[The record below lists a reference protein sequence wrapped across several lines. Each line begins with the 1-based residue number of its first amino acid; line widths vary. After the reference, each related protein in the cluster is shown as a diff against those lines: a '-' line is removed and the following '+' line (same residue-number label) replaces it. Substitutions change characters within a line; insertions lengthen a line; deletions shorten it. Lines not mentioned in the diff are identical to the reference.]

1 MGIFKDDYDT
11 KRIIFNINLDI
22 ADRLEKAKKDAKEL
36 GKKLDI
42 DDTVNKSVEKF
53 LKRVEKKL
61 AEMQL
66 NEKKRRKKN
75 SDSILAK
82 DNAEDEAEEDDYAA
96 AADDDDDDED
106 DNSDMEKNQV

>member
-82 DNAEDEAEEDDYAA
+82 DNAEDEAEEDDYAT
-96 AADDDDDDED
+96 DDDED